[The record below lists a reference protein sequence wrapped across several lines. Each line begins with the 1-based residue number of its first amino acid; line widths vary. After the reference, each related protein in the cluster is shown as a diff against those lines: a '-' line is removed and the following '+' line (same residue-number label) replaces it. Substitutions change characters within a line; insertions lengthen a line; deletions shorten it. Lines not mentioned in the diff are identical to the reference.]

1 MGKRDL
7 VLPLFQ
13 KVRRKRERERERERE
28 MILVPAERPAGS
40 HQV

>member
-13 KVRRKRERERERERE
+13 KVRRERERERERE
-28 MILVPAERPAGS
+28 MILVLAERPAGS

>member
-13 KVRRKRERERERERE
+13 KVRRKRERERE